1 MTREQQEV
9 WGKTLAGADEQRR
22 RAVTRLGQEI
32 ARTLPVSMV
41 EAARRIRRAAHLVR
55 PG

>member
-9 WGKTLAGADEQRR
+9 WDKTLAGADEQRR

-32 ARTLPVSMV
+32 ARTLIVSMA